1 MCIMDQKINKGL
13 DQEKH
18 QRILHS
24 TYPVIYSVEI
34 VLFDFPK
41 IALIKAVD
49 QQDRE

>member
-1 MCIMDQKINKGL
+1 MEQSNKGL
-13 DQEKH
+13 LQEKH

-34 VLFDFPK
+34 VLLDFPK
-41 IALIKAVD
+41 TALIKAVD